1 MKINHTVSLAPQIR
15 IRWLTI
21 ACFEVQIGD
30 FSVVIDPCIGI
41 SPRAG
46 FGAEVIEKADV
57 ILLSH
62 GHWDHITDIKAVMDK
77 FHCPVLCGELTA
89 PALLR
94 YLNCNPKDVYPVTP
108 ELELDFGGAKI
119 RALFGRHCNQR
130 VTLEELEARIRKNPV
145 NDSPEILDC
154 NFYGHMEYRNY
165 LITTPSGLKVMFW
178 GNDADAVQ
186 LNIIRR
192 MQPDIALLQYT
203 RQKPEELAQ
212 MVAAGNVK
220 VLIPHHMDLFKDKAE
235 YEPLIDILEQEVHKV
250 APDCLVVAPERL
262 KWYNFGMMVSTDM

>member
-1 MKINHTVSLAPQIR
+1 MKINHTINMAPQIR
-15 IRWLTI
+15 LRWLTI
-21 ACFEVQIGD
+21 ACFELQIGD
-30 FSVVIDPCIGI
+30 FSIVIDPCIGI

-46 FGAEVIEKADV
+46 FGAEVVEKANV

-62 GHWDHITDIKAVMDK
+62 GHWDHITDIKALMEK

-89 PALLR
+89 PALVR
-94 YLNCNPKDVYPVTP
+94 YLNCNPKDVYPVAP

-119 RALFGRHCNQR
+119 RPLFGRHCNQR
-130 VTLEELEARIRKNPV
+130 ATLQELEERMRSNSV

-186 LNIIRR
+186 MNIIRR
-192 MQPDIALLQYT
+192 LQPDIALLQYT

-212 MVAAGNVK
+212 MVAEGNVK
-220 VLIPHHMDLFKDKAE
+220 VLIPHHMDLFKDESE

-250 APDCLVVAPERL
+250 APDCLVITPERL
-262 KWYNFGMMVSTDM
+262 KWYHFGMTVSADK